1 MFVAQGTSQTVESVQ
16 AVIVLAATMSVI
28 FWRLLLKIA
37 VIVMLALLVYGAIL
51 IFQSIHYVAT

>member
-1 MFVAQGTSQTVESVQ
+1 MCSAPLV
-16 AVIVLAATMSVI
+16 TMSVI